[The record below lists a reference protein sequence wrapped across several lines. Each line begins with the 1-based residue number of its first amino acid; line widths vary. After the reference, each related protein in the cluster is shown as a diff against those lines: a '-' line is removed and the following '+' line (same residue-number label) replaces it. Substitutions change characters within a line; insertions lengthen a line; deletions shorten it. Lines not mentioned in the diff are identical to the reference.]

1 MLIDTRQ
8 LKKFGRYRTIF
19 YIGCKIIL
27 MDPVT
32 GTAILGGANLISQS
46 FANRANRRWAT
57 RQADKARAWALQDWE
72 MTNEYNSPRAQMER
86 LKEAGLNPNLVYG
99 NGATATGGDVRGTAP
114 ASYKQEPLDFSP
126 MQNAI
131 YAGIDM
137 EIKKANK
144 DLLEVQ
150 KTVATNNAILTA
162 QKTAESQIKMAKSEF
177 ELSQAKSLAAGVLQ
191 AQQLNLKKMEQ
202 DIDLQGKRF
211 LLDVNENDRRNILT
225 ANTLR
230 EGLQRIVESKSR
242 VYLNGLSGKQKIAET
257 DRIRKQIDLMN
268 QDDLTKELDN
278 NLRKEGI
285 SPNDPTWMRVI
296 IQQAK
301 KWFPEI
307 FN

>member
-1 MLIDTRQ
+1 MPLTPTEGSLI
-8 LKKFGRYRTIF
+8 I
-19 YIGCKIIL
+19 
-27 MDPVT
+27 
-32 GTAILGGANLISQS
+32 GGANLVSQA

-72 MTNEYNSPRAQMER
+72 MQNEYNSPRAQMER

-137 EIKKANK
+137 QIKKANL

-150 KTVATNNAILTA
+150 KTVQTNNALLTA
-162 QKTAESQIKMAKSEF
+162 QKTAESIIKQAKTKF
-177 ELSQAKSLAAGVLQ
+177 ELDQSKSLMAGVLQ
-191 AQQLNLKKMEQ
+191 AQQLNIRKIEQ
-202 DIDLQGKRF
+202 DIDLAGKRF
-211 LLDVNENDRRNILT
+211 MLDLNENDRRNLLT

-242 VYLNGLSGKQKIAET
+242 VYLNGLSGKQKEAET
-257 DRIRKQIDLMN
+257 ERIKKQMMLMN
-268 QDDLTKELDN
+268 QDELTKELDN
-278 NLRKEGI
+278 NLRKEGL